1 MTDFIAGYCDQ
12 QLPPPYTFQGVRVWS
27 FPLLAQFDKVESV
40 VKKYLAPATDS
51 RSPVSFNLIQGI
63 AENSGP
69 RTFVYMMVLDYQK
82 MACKNPPESE
92 MGSYTQKELLFG
104 VPVIQQ
110 TQDGPLE
117 IALFCP
123 YIFVDNGGS
132 MVCGNTV
139 LGYPKQPAW
148 FQVPQQG
155 GGSYPIRIDAPV
167 MARIGPGAQQTWQRL
182 VHVRAV
188 NRLFGDPA
196 KLADEAIA
204 VAEGMAEAVMGVEE
218 DLEQTWPF
226 GPIGRLLGKGGPLT
240 VPQDML
246 ALFRERPE
254 ISYGILQLKQIRSAQ
269 DPTKACYR
277 SLLSC
282 TSKLETLHSFGM
294 LPDAVIE
301 LASYPSLDIAEA
313 LGLLSENGKFRPWF
327 PYTMECDFDF
337 IDARERAF

>member
-1 MTDFIAGYCDQ
+1 MADFIEGYGDQ

-27 FPLLAQFDKVESV
+27 FPLLARFDKVQSV
-40 VKKYLAPATDS
+40 VQKCLEPGDS
-51 RSPVSFNLIQGI
+51 QSSVSFNLIQGS
-63 AENSGP
+63 AETSGP
-69 RTFVYMMVLDYQK
+69 RTFVYMMLLDYRK
-82 MACKNPPESE
+82 MACKNPPECE

-104 VPVIQQ
+104 IPVVQQ
-110 TQDGPLE
+110 TQDGPPN

-148 FQVPQQG
+148 FQVPPPG
-155 GGSYPIRIDAPV
+155 GGSYPIRIDVPV
-167 MARIGPGAQQTWQRL
+167 MARQGPGAQQTWQRL
-182 VHVRAV
+182 VHIRAV
-188 NRLFGDPA
+188 NRFAEDLS
-196 KLADEAIA
+196 KLVDNAAA
-204 VAEGMAEAVMGVEE
+204 VVEDIAEAVTDADE
-218 DLEQTWPF
+218 DLEQAWPF
-226 GPIGRLLGKGGPLT
+226 GPIGRLLGEGGPLS
-240 VPQDML
+240 VPQEML
-246 ALFRERPE
+246 ALFRERPD

-282 TSKLETLHSFGM
+282 TSKLEELRSFGM

-313 LGLLSENGKFRPWF
+313 LGLLSENGKIRPWF
-327 PYTMECDFDF
+327 PYRMECDFDF
-337 IDARERAF
+337 IDPRERAF

>member
-1 MTDFIAGYCDQ
+1 MDDFIEGYCDQ

-27 FPLLAQFDKVESV
+27 FPLLAGFDKVQSV
-40 VKKYLAPATDS
+40 VKKYLEPEDS
-51 RSPVSFNLIQGI
+51 QSPVLYNLIQGS
-63 AENSGP
+63 AETSGR
-69 RTFVYMMVLDYQK
+69 RTFVYMMVLDYRK
-82 MACKNPPESE
+82 MACKSYPESE
-92 MGSYTQKELLFG
+92 MGSYAQKELLFG
-104 VPVIQQ
+104 IPVVQK
-110 TQDGPLE
+110 TQDGPR
-117 IALFCP
+117 ISLFCP

-148 FQVPQQG
+148 FQVPPQG
-155 GGSYPIRIDAPV
+155 GRSYPIQIDAPV
-167 MARIGPGAQQTWQRL
+167 MAREGPGAQQTWQRL

-188 NRLFGDPA
+188 NRLFGDPV
-196 KLADEAIA
+196 KLAGEAIA
-204 VAEGMAEAVMGVEE
+204 VAEGMAEAVMDAEE
-218 DLEQTWPF
+218 DLERTWPF
-226 GPIGRLLGKGGPLT
+226 GPIERLLGQRGPLP
-240 VPQDML
+240 VPQEIR

-254 ISYGILQLKQIRSAQ
+254 ISYGILQLKQIRSAE

-282 TSKLETLHSFGM
+282 TSKLIKLRSFGM

-313 LGLLSENGKFRPWF
+313 LGLESHNGKVRPWF
-327 PYTMECDFDF
+327 PYRMQCDFDF